1 MCVYI
6 YIYIYTEI
14 ISVYFKDHM
23 EYINTLRGKNSE
35 SSMLQIVVC
44 KITLGFKE
52 LIRVQKYIVHHT

>member
-1 MCVYI
+1 MCV

-35 SSMLQIVVC
+35 SSMLQLVVC
-44 KITLGFKE
+44 KITLGLKS
-52 LIRVQKYIVHHT
+52 